1 MDSARFQPKKLEVHP
16 GGLGMSNNGCLLA
29 DLILLMH
36 LYRGGAAYTEMAR
49 TLNLPN
55 SAVDLLTR
63 HGFNDD
69 VSVNVRYVYDI
80 AILTNGLYR
89 F

>member
-1 MDSARFQPKKLEVHP
+1 
-16 GGLGMSNNGCLLA
+16 MSNNGCLLA

-36 LYRGGAAYTEMAR
+36 LYRGGAACAEMAR

-63 HGFNDD
+63 HGFNDV
-69 VSVNVRYVYDI
+69 VSVNVCYVYDI